1 MEPERLKPIIEA
13 ALLAS
18 PKPLQP
24 AQLAELF
31 AAEERPSADAI
42 AQALHG
48 LAEDCQGRGIE
59 LVQVASGFR
68 YQVRTEVFPHLDA
81 LWTERPS
88 RYSRALLETLALMAY
103 RQPITRGEIEQIRG
117 VSVATSILRTLE
129 ERDWI
134 RVVGHRDVPGK
145 PALYGTTRAFLD
157 YFSLRS
163 LDELPP
169 LSALRD
175 LDALEPQLDLDS
187 SERPARRTAPAPRRD
202 RTAAR
207 RGQAVPNRKP
217 AQRSRRVPPR
227 AGTDAAADRRQP
239 PGRYRY
245 RRCRQPTQP
254 ASDGP
259 GNPCQRCRTPAAT
272 GASPIS
278 DPDHAGQRP
287 DPDTTVD
294 PSTATETRHHDN
306 ERKVLSCAAA
316 TATCRR
322 SPNACTRSWPM
333 PGWAR
338 AGRWRSASPP
348 AKCASM
354 ARSPSSAPAQQRRP
368 RELDNRRF
376 AAVPCA
382 PEETRC

>member
-1 MEPERLKPIIEA
+1 MDPERLKAIIEA

-18 PKPLQP
+18 PKPLRP

-31 AAEERPSADAI
+31 DAGQRPEPDAI
-42 AQALHG
+42 GQALHG

-59 LVQVASGFR
+59 LVEVGSGFR

-129 ERDWI
+129 ERDWV

-145 PALYGTTRAFLD
+145 PALYGTTKTFLD

-175 LDALEPQLDLDS
+175 LDALEPQLDLDGS
-187 SERPARRTAPAPRRD
+187 NSHDPAGAAATAQNPGGADGGDQDTAGAGSDQSPASDTGGQPDTAPD
-202 RTAAR
+202 
-207 RGQAVPNRKP
+207 
-217 AQRSRRVPPR
+217 
-227 AGTDAAADRRQP
+227 AGTDDDEPGDRQAAAQP
-239 PGRYRY
+239 DTDTDAETDATRY
-245 RRCRQPTQP
+245 QP
-254 ASDGP
+254 ASDP
-259 GNPCQRCRTPAAT
+259 PPAIPASDADTMAT

-278 DPDHAGQRP
+278 DPDHAGAHAH

-294 PSTATETRHHDN
+294 PVDRN
-306 ERKVLSCAAA
+306 
-316 TATCRR
+316 
-322 SPNACTRSWPM
+322 
-333 PGWAR
+333 
-338 AGRWRSASPP
+338 
-348 AKCASM
+348 
-354 ARSPSSAPAQQRRP
+354 
-368 RELDNRRF
+368 
-376 AAVPCA
+376 
-382 PEETRC
+382 

>member
-187 SERPARRTAPAPRRD
+187 DGERPRPPDSAGAAGGQDGGNPEED
-202 RTAAR
+202 RPDSDVRETAAS
-207 RGQAVPNRKP
+207 GP
-217 AQRSRRVPPR
+217 AASPGEADHGLPPPADGEQPPR
-227 AGTDAAADRRQP
+227 AASGNSLATPATTIARQGAAGPA
-239 PGRYRY
+239 GAG
-245 RRCRQPTQP
+245 P
-254 ASDGP
+254 ASDPEHDG
-259 GNPCQRCRTPAAT
+259 QPARA
-272 GASPIS
+272 PE
-278 DPDHAGQRP
+278 
-287 DPDTTVD
+287 TTVD
-294 PSTATETRHHDN
+294 PVDRN
-306 ERKVLSCAAA
+306 
-316 TATCRR
+316 
-322 SPNACTRSWPM
+322 
-333 PGWAR
+333 
-338 AGRWRSASPP
+338 
-348 AKCASM
+348 
-354 ARSPSSAPAQQRRP
+354 
-368 RELDNRRF
+368 
-376 AAVPCA
+376 
-382 PEETRC
+382 

>member
-175 LDALEPQLDLDS
+175 LDALEPQLALDS
-187 SERPARRTAPAPRRD
+187 NGGQSLPPAGDSASGGQDDGGQQEDRQDTESQETRDNDHAASPSPPPEGAAAAASPGDGERGLPPPAVNPH
-202 RTAAR
+202 
-207 RGQAVPNRKP
+207 
-217 AQRSRRVPPR
+217 PPR
-227 AGTDAAADRRQP
+227 AASGNSLATPATTIARQGAAGPA
-239 PGRYRY
+239 GAG
-245 RRCRQPTQP
+245 P
-254 ASDGP
+254 ASDPEHDG
-259 GNPCQRCRTPAAT
+259 QPARA
-272 GASPIS
+272 PE
-278 DPDHAGQRP
+278 
-287 DPDTTVD
+287 TTVD
-294 PSTATETRHHDN
+294 PVDRN
-306 ERKVLSCAAA
+306 
-316 TATCRR
+316 
-322 SPNACTRSWPM
+322 
-333 PGWAR
+333 
-338 AGRWRSASPP
+338 
-348 AKCASM
+348 
-354 ARSPSSAPAQQRRP
+354 
-368 RELDNRRF
+368 
-376 AAVPCA
+376 
-382 PEETRC
+382 